1 MEGQYKKIR
10 GGSLFMKMTKRL
22 ICLAL
27 VLTMMVSL
35 FAACGGEEP
44 VVDSSTNSSSSNS
57 TTENNAKPYAGT
69 KINFIGFGAMWTNEI
84 VANLDKFKEETGIT
98 VDFQQLANDQ
108 LSNKIAVSS
117 AAGGKDLDV
126 IAFRPLQE
134 TLLFTNNGWVEPLN
148 AYIAKSP
155 DFDIDDFFKSA
166 KDVCEVDGKMY
177 GIPLMTERE
186 IVYYNKTMFK
196 NAGITS
202 VPKTMDELMDVAKKL
217 NNPDK
222 GIAGIAIRGKGSDA
236 VTQFSGF
243 LRAFGGDFIVDGK
256 AAINTPEAIKAF
268 QYYGELLKNYGP
280 AGVANMGWTETQS
293 LFTQGKAAMRIDADS
308 QYGFALDPKN
318 SLISGE
324 VGYFTL
330 PAGPAGAKPFNI
342 VAWSLGISA
351 GSKNKEA
358 AWKFIEWSLGKEMDV
373 KTQLVG
379 NPSTRTSTWTNTEA
393 NKNFPAELVAVINET
408 NPIGIGTDR
417 PFMINVGEART
428 TIGTV
433 ITDAIMGKDVEASAN
448 KANAEFQKILDKE
461 VKK

>member
-1 MEGQYKKIR
+1 
-10 GGSLFMKMTKRL
+10 MKMTKRL
-22 ICLAL
+22 VSL
-27 VLTMMVSL
+27 VVALTMMVSV
-35 FAACGGEEP
+35 FTACGGDKSTTDTSA
-44 VVDSSTNSSSSNS
+44 VNSSAATNSSVS
-57 TTENNAKPYAGT
+57 TKPYDDT

-84 VANLDKFKEETGIT
+84 VANLDTFKENTGIT
-98 VDFQQLANDQ
+98 VNFQQLANDQ

-134 TLLFTNNGWVEPLN
+134 TLLFSNNGWIEPLDN
-148 AYIAKSP
+148 YISKSP
-155 DFDIDDFFKSA
+155 DFDVDDFFKSA
-166 KDVCEVDGKMY
+166 KDVNTVDGKTY

-186 IVYYNKTMFK
+186 IVYYNKEMFK
-196 NAGITS
+196 EAGITS
-202 VPKTMDELMDVAKKL
+202 VPKTMDELMAAAEKL

-222 GIAGIAIRGKGSDA
+222 GIAGIAIRGKASDA

-268 QYYGELLKNYGP
+268 QFYGDILKNYGP
-280 AGVANMGWTETQS
+280 AGVANMGWTETQA

-308 QYGFALDPKN
+308 QYGFALDPKS
-318 SLISGE
+318 SLISDQ
-324 VGYFTL
+324 VGYFTM

-342 VAWSLGISA
+342 VAWSLGISP
-351 GSKNKEA
+351 GSENKDASWE
-358 AWKFIEWSLGKEMDV
+358 FIKWSLGKEMDV

-379 NPSTRTSTWTNTEA
+379 NPSTRTSTWTNPDA

-417 PFMINVGEART
+417 PFMVNVGEART
-428 TIGTV
+428 VIGTV
-433 ITDAIMGKDVEASAN
+433 ITQALMGKDVTVAAN
-448 KANAEFQKILDKE
+448 RANEEFQKILDKE
-461 VKK
+461 AKK

>member
-1 MEGQYKKIR
+1 
-10 GGSLFMKMTKRL
+10 MKMVKRL
-22 ICLAL
+22 VCLTL
-27 VLTMMVSL
+27 VLMMMVTL
-35 FAACGGEEP
+35 FAACGGENAATGT
-44 VVDSSTNSSSSNS
+44 SASNSSAASGSSQ
-57 TTENNAKPYAGT
+57 AKPFDGT

-84 VANLDKFKEETGIT
+84 VANLDEFKEKTGIT
-98 VDFQQLANDQ
+98 VNFQQLANDQ

-117 AAGGKDLDV
+117 AAGGADLDV

-134 TLLFTNNGWVEPLN
+134 TLLFTNNGWVEPLDN
-148 AYIAKSP
+148 YISQSP
-155 DFDIDDFFKSA
+155 DFDINDFFASA
-166 KDVCEVDGKMY
+166 KDVCAVDGKMY

-186 IVYYNKTMFK
+186 IVYYNKKMFAD
-196 NAGITS
+196 AGITS
-202 VPKTMDELMDVAKKL
+202 VPKTMEELMEAAKKL

-222 GIAGIAIRGKGSDA
+222 GIAGIAIRGKASDA

-268 QYYGELLKNYGP
+268 QFYGDILKNYGP

-308 QYGFALDPKN
+308 QYGFALDPKS
-318 SLISGE
+318 SLISDQ

-342 VAWSLGISA
+342 VAWALGISS
-351 GSKNKEA
+351 GSQHKDASWE
-358 AWKFIEWSLGKEMDV
+358 FIQWSLGKEMDV

-379 NPSTRTSTWTNTEA
+379 NPSTRTSTWTNKEA
-393 NKNFPAELVAVINET
+393 SKNFPAELVTVINET
-408 NPIGIGTDR
+408 NPIGVGTDR
-417 PFMINVGEART
+417 PFMVNVGEART
-428 TIGTV
+428 AIGNV
-433 ITDAIMGKDVEASAN
+433 ITAAILGRDVTEAAN
-448 KANAEFQKILDKE
+448 KANTEFQKILDKE